1 MNLKFFTNFPL
12 YEYYKTNSCF
22 RQQFIVR
29 GVKQLSLLTIAGLL
43 VPFLGTSLGAS
54 CVFLMKKNIH
64 NNAQN
69 ALLGFA
75 SGVMTAASVWSLILP
90 AMDMCEN
97 FGRLKFIP
105 VVLGIVLGIILL
117 DVIDKIADIIKTK
130 TNREKKSTNML
141 LLAVTIHNIPEGMAV
156 GVVFAAALKSSDAVS
171 LAGAIAL
178 AIGIAIQNF
187 PEGAIISLPLAS
199 DGKSKPKAFWYG
211 VLSGAVEPVF
221 AIITILLTSI
231 VVPALPYLLCLAAG
245 AMIYVVISELIPQAC
260 ENGNSKFVAYTF
272 VVGFLIMLM
281 ADVAL
286 G

>member
-1 MNLKFFTNFPL
+1 MN
-12 YEYYKTNSCF
+12 
-22 RQQFIVR
+22 
-29 GVKQLSLLTIAGLL
+29 LLTIAGLL

-105 VVLGIVLGIILL
+105 AVLGIVLGIVLL
-117 DVIDKIADIIKTK
+117 DVIDKAADFIK
-130 TNREKKSTNML
+130 KKATGKNKSSKTNML

-171 LAGAIAL
+171 LTGAVAL
-178 AIGIAIQNF
+178 AVGIAIQNF
-187 PEGAIISLPLAS
+187 PEGAIISLPLAAE
-199 DGKSKPKAFWYG
+199 GKSKSKSFLYG
-211 VLSGAVEPVF
+211 VLSGAVEPLF
-221 AIITILLTSI
+221 AFITILLINI
-231 VVPALPYLLCLAAG
+231 VVPALPYLLCLSAG

-260 ENGNSKFVAYTF
+260 ENGNSHFVAYCF